1 MTEVADSTK
10 SKSPGRPLT
19 HAMRKARKLAR
30 KYPNLSA
37 AKIAAQCG
45 LTRDAVQKDPV
56 YKATRPKR
64 ERPSKVERAVALV
77 DAGQASQREAAKQ
90 LGVHESAIS
99 KFRMRQKLKQE
110 NKDGENG

>member
-1 MTEVADSTK
+1 MPVDQEVKRK
-10 SKSPGRPLT
+10 SGGRTTTP
-19 HAMRKARKLAR
+19 AMLEARKLAKR
-30 KYPNLSA
+30 YPALSA

-45 LTRDAVQKDPV
+45 LTRDAVQRDPV

-64 ERPSKVERAVALV
+64 ERPSKVERAAALV
-77 DAGQASQREAAKQ
+77 DAGHANQREAAKQ
-90 LGVHESAIS
+90 MGVHESAIS